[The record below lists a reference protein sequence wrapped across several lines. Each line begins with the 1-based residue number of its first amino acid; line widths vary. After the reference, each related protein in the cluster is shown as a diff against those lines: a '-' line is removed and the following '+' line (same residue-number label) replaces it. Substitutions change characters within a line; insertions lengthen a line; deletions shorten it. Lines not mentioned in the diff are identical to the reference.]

1 MVALQLSGE
10 QEGTG
15 QTEADITEK
24 ETMKITVSVNILVV
38 VNIFRLNGLTSS
50 EGLKHAI

>member
-1 MVALQLSGE
+1 MVAWQLSGK

-24 ETMKITVSVNILVV
+24 ETMEITVGVNILV
-38 VNIFRLNGLTSS
+38 VNIFRLSGSTSS
-50 EGLKHAI
+50 EGLKQAI